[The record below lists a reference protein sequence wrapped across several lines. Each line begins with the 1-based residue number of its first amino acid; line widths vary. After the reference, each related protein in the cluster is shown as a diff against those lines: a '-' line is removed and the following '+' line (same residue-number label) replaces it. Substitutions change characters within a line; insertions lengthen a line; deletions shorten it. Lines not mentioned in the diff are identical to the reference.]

1 MHFEWDWLL
10 CQGWAVIG
18 LNQCIS
24 PPGYSDWFWGGY
36 LTPEEP
42 LRCKEVNFEPSREIH
57 FYFAEAFR
65 IFLLSFPGG
74 CSVKIWKWMLLQP
87 YCCHEA
93 VSSIGATLF
102 GKDRK
107 ERWTD
112 TRTLVISLTPLA
124 QVLPEALLWMFLLHE
139 SLNYIYCFSHF
150 SLGFLFHQTKRFS
163 TNTQSEVCLILG

>member
-1 MHFEWDWLL
+1 MLIDCLINHYSSSSHRGHDFPLSNLVSLPISAVHFEWDWLL

-24 PPGYSDWFWGGY
+24 PPGYSDWFWDGY

-87 YCCHEA
+87 FCCHEA
-93 VSSIGATLF
+93 MYSIGATLF

-112 TRTLVISLTPLA
+112 TRTLVISLT
-124 QVLPEALLWMFLLHE
+124 H
-139 SLNYIYCFSHF
+139 
-150 SLGFLFHQTKRFS
+150 
-163 TNTQSEVCLILG
+163 